1 MQQSLSLH
9 ILLFGFIDETET
21 ILGAL
26 KQDPNYYI
34 SQCSGLESLQR
45 ILVEKCDVDILI
57 LQLNYREDDYQKI
70 LNFVAA
76 HKDLPVLIITNTRIR
91 KHAYEAFALGIED
104 YIHVS
109 EINPPSLKRSIYF
122 AIKRKDYKQKINN
135 SEFNYKTLFFSSP
148 LPMWVIDRY
157 TLKFLSVHQAAITH
171 YGYSEEEFMNM
182 KASDLWIQEEEEK
195 IKLMIK
201 EFTNDFLHETVCH
214 KKKDGST
221 INVNFHSNPIFY
233 NGKEARISLL
243 RDVTENLR
251 IRKALKDS
259 EMRFK
264 SLVQEGSDLIAVLDK
279 NYKYK
284 YISPSVESILSIKA
298 KHILKDRF
306 YDRIHPEDQSFI
318 KTLLASIKQ
327 SSNKKISLPF
337 YRVKDGMGYWRFL
350 ETKLT
355 NLLDFSPIEGIV
367 INSRDVTDLVEQR
380 NRLSD
385 SLSRYEIV
393 SEATS
398 DIVTDFSFKTQ
409 RVKIS
414 KSLYKVFG
422 YDPKEVEKENFR
434 DWWLSKVHEDDRV
447 AIREKVIE
455 VIESGIKSFQLEYR
469 FQCADGSFKN
479 ILDRS
484 YIVRDIEG
492 NPERIIGSKQ
502 DITKQKEQLEE
513 IKLRNIKL
521 EEIAWEQSHM
531 VRAPLAKIMGLIDLV
546 RFSENNAE
554 ETKDLL
560 EKILNSAEDLD
571 AVIRNIAEKTYN

>member
-26 KQDPNYYI
+26 KQDPNYFI
-34 SQCSGLESLQR
+34 SQCSGLESLKR
-45 ILVEKCDVDILI
+45 VLSENCGVDILI
-57 LQLNYREDDYQKI
+57 LQLDYREDDCQNI
-70 LNFVAA
+70 LDFVSQQ
-76 HKDLPVLIITNTRIR
+76 KDLPVLIISNTRIR

-122 AIKRKDYKQKINN
+122 AIKRKDYKKEISN

-148 LPMWVIDRY
+148 LPMWVLDRY
-157 TLKFLSVHQAAITH
+157 TLKFLSVNQAAIEH
-171 YGYSEEEFMNM
+171 YGYSEQEFLNM
-182 KASDLWIQEEEEK
+182 KASDLWINEEK
-195 IKLMIK
+195 EKLQLLIK
-201 EFTNDFLHETVCH
+201 EFTNDFLQDTVFH
-214 KKKDGST
+214 KKKNGT
-221 INVNFHSNPIFY
+221 IITVNFHSKPIFY
-233 NGKEARISLL
+233 NGREARLSLI

-259 EMRFK
+259 ERRFK
-264 SLVQEGSDLIAVLDK
+264 SLVQEGSDLIAILDEDF
-279 NYKYK
+279 NYA
-284 YISPSVESILSIKA
+284 YISPSVKSILS
-298 KHILKDRF
+298 LKPKDLKGHNFFDRM
-306 YDRIHPEDQSFI
+306 HPEDRNFLITFCKSV
-318 KTLLASIKQ
+318 K
-327 SSNKKISLPF
+327 SNLSGKISLPF
-337 YRVKDGMGYWRFL
+337 YRVEDGMGYWRFM

-355 NLLDFSPIEGIV
+355 NLLDFEPIKGVV

-398 DIVTDFSFKTQ
+398 DIVTDYSFRTEK
-409 RVKIS
+409 VKIS
-414 KSLYKVFG
+414 KSLFKVFG

-434 DWWLSKVHEDDRV
+434 DWWLSNVHEDDRL
-447 AIREKVIE
+447 AIREKVID
-455 VIESGIKSFQLEYR
+455 VIESGERSFQLEYR

-484 YIVRDIEG
+484 YIVRDKDG
-492 NPERIIGSKQ
+492 KPARIIGSKQ
-502 DITKQKEQLEE
+502 DITHQKEQMKQIEQ
-513 IKLRNIKL
+513 RNVKL

-531 VRAPLAKIMGLIDLV
+531 VRAPLAKIMGLIELLKI
-546 RFSENNAE
+546 SENNPE
-554 ETKDLL
+554 ETNDILK
-560 EKILNSAEDLD
+560 KILNSAEDLD
-571 AVIRNIAEKTYN
+571 AVVRNIAEKTYN